1 MYKRQDHAV
10 VKGFGDNQIGAG
22 PLQIHILVDV
32 AGHVAGAYAQRRF
45 AGAVRCFDH
54 AGTAGSQNQRNA
66 PMVHQSGG
74 RIQRRSLDPL
84 NAVLRRTGFDC
95 RIPQDPRRLCRA
107 FLCRRVESEDD
118 GVTGLGADE
127 GFKHGSGGGV
137 GHRSNAG
144 YYTPVSYTHLLT
156 SDLCGIHFLI
166 GTQIGGKRWHTSL
179 MSMENDT
186 DSMLFVKLFYVMKP
200 QIIFES

>member
-1 MYKRQDHAV
+1 
-10 VKGFGDNQIGAG
+10 
-22 PLQIHILVDV
+22 
-32 AGHVAGAYAQRRF
+32 
-45 AGAVRCFDH
+45 
-54 AGTAGSQNQRNA
+54 
-66 PMVHQSGG
+66 MVHQSGG

-84 NAVLRRTGFDC
+84 NAVLRRTGFDR

-144 YYTPVSYTHLLT
+144 YYTHRLGHFHISFHLVFVDHADGFLLFNAVPDIFGRENVFDNLIFHYAAASFFVGHFRQQHMLVQTGQRHSVNDFVHLL
-156 SDLCGIHFLI
+156 LIQFHVFL
-166 GTQIGGKRWHTSL
+166 
-179 MSMENDT
+179 
-186 DSMLFVKLFYVMKP
+186 
-200 QIIFES
+200 